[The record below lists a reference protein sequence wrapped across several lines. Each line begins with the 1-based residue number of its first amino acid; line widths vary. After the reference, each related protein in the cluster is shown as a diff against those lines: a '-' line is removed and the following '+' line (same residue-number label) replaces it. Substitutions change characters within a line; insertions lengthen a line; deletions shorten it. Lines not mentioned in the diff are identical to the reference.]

1 MNFLTRAISAGFY
14 GQIAHWCMVFNRN
27 EIAAEYWVRVAAIK
41 TKDPQYF
48 TAAAHSMTLANRGR
62 EAEVLLKK
70 ALEVDP
76 NYASAWF
83 NLGFMLQKREEHEE
97 ALRCFDCAIRFEEK
111 MDRAHYG
118 RALSLIALDRPEEA
132 KAALQR
138 TIDLQPMSPYGYYQ
152 LAALHHKL
160 GDEKQCARLI
170 RKMHTFEPQLAAQ
183 LQQETG
189 VQAGVEDPF
198 AKYRR

>member
-1 MNFLTRAISAGFY
+1 MKFITNALSAWFNS
-14 GQIAHWCMVFNRN
+14 QIAHWAMIFKRY
-27 EIAAEYWVRVAAIK
+27 EIAAEYWIRVATIK
-41 TKDPQYF
+41 TKDPQNY
-48 TAAAHSMTLANRGR
+48 TVAAHCMTMANRNR
-62 EAEVLLKK
+62 EAEVLLRK

-76 NYASAWF
+76 NYAPAWF
-83 NLGFMLQKREEHEE
+83 NLGFMIQKREDHEE
-97 ALRCFDCAIRFEEK
+97 ALRCFDYAVRFQEK

-160 GDEKQCARLI
+160 GDDKQCARLI
-170 RKMHTFEPQLAAQ
+170 RKMHGFEPQLAAQ
-183 LQQETG
+183 LQKETG